1 MRSQLLKFSTY
12 GLSIISSSSRA
23 TASTYL
29 NELGSDD
36 RWIEKQLSHS
46 DNDKT
51 RSTYNHAKWLR
62 NRRSMLQWYAD
73 FLDGKA
79 EMPVHDDGLDKIKY

>member
-1 MRSQLLKFSTY
+1 MMSPPHDA
-12 GLSIISSSSRA
+12 RA

-36 RWIEKQLSHS
+36 RWIEKQLSHT

-51 RSTYNHAKWLR
+51 RATYNHAKWLR

-73 FLDGKA
+73 FLDGKV
-79 EMPVHDDGLDKIKY
+79 EMPVHEDGS

>member
-1 MRSQLLKFSTY
+1 MLTT
-12 GLSIISSSSRA
+12 SIENTIETGRMTVISH
-23 TASTYL
+23 T
-29 NELGSDD
+29 
-36 RWIEKQLSHS
+36 

-51 RSTYNHAKWLR
+51 RATYNHAKWLR

-79 EMPVHDDGLDKIKY
+79 EMPVHEEVT